1 MENYYLEFGEMSKI
15 GYKEIPLPG
24 SVQLNVDDG
33 IAVIKGSKGEL
44 RVHIPENISFDNENG
59 LIKVQRANE
68 KKDVRALHGLFR
80 SLLANAINGVENL
93 WEKKLKIVGTGY
105 NVKMEGEDLVFKIG
119 YSHPVKF
126 KKVPGVIFKTEG
138 NNLIIVS
145 GIDKQLV
152 GQIAYQIKCIRKP
165 DAYKGKG
172 IRYEDEVVR
181 LKPGKKAKA

>member
-1 MENYYLEFGEMSKI
+1 MSKI
-15 GYKEIPLPG
+15 GYKEISLPG
-24 SVQLNVDDG
+24 SVQLNVENG
-33 IAVIKGSKGEL
+33 VAVVKGSKGEL
-44 RVHIPENISFDNENG
+44 RVQIPESISFDNENG
-59 LIKVQRANE
+59 SIKVKRANE
-68 KKDVRALHGLFR
+68 KRDVRALHGLFR
-80 SLLANAINGVENL
+80 SMLANAINGVENM

-105 NVKMEGEDLVFKIG
+105 NVKMEGENLVFKIG
-119 YSHPVKF
+119 YSHPVVF
-126 KKVPGVIFKTEG
+126 KKVQGVLFKTEG
-138 NNLIIVS
+138 NNTIVVS